1 MTLLIKQNLIII
13 TIKVA
18 AVWQSLSPKVH
29 FMNYFQTWNEAITAS
44 IQNLWSQIIAFV
56 PSLFGAL
63 LVLIVGLILSS
74 ILSKLA
80 HKIVELTKVDSL
92 VHKIDGAKKMDE
104 MGVKINISNLI
115 AWLVKWFFI
124 IVTLIAVVNILK
136 LTEVSKFLQDV
147 ANYIPNVVV
156 AVVILAIGLV
166 VGQFVHDI
174 VERSAKASKVTT
186 HTAHSLSA
194 VAKWALVV
202 FSLMAS
208 LTQLKVAPELI
219 QILFTGLV
227 AMMALAFGL
236 SFGLGGK
243 EQASKWLEKMTM
255 KHHQ

>member
-1 MTLLIKQNLIII
+1 
-13 TIKVA
+13 
-18 AVWQSLSPKVH
+18 
-29 FMNYFQTWNEAITAS
+29 MNYFQTWNEAVTAS
-44 IQNLWSQIIAFV
+44 VQNLWSQLIAFV
-56 PSLFGAL
+56 PSLFAAL
-63 LVLIVGLILSS
+63 VILILGLIISS

-80 HKIVELTKVDSL
+80 HKLVTLTRVDKL
-92 VHKIDGAKKMDE
+92 IHKIDGSKKFEE
-104 MGVKINISNLI
+104 MGVKFDIAALI

-136 LTEVSKFLQDV
+136 LTEVSRFLQDV

-156 AVVILAIGLV
+156 AIVILAIGMV

-174 VERSAKASKVTT
+174 VERSAKASKIMA

-194 VAKWALVV
+194 VAKWAFIV
-202 FSLMAS
+202 FALMAS

-227 AMMALAFGL
+227 AMLALAFGL

-243 EQASKWLEKMTM
+243 EQASKWLERVMSNNHK
-255 KHHQ
+255 QS

>member
-1 MTLLIKQNLIII
+1 
-13 TIKVA
+13 
-18 AVWQSLSPKVH
+18 
-29 FMNYFQTWNEAITAS
+29 MNYFQSWNEAITAS
-44 IQNLWSQIIAFV
+44 VQNLWAQIIAFV

-63 LVLIVGLILSS
+63 LVLIIGLILSS

-80 HKIVELTKVDSL
+80 HKLVQLTKVDSL

-104 MGVKINISNLI
+104 MGVKINIANLI

-124 IVTLIAVVNILK
+124 VVTLIAVVNILK

-147 ANYIPNVVV
+147 ANYIPNVAV
-156 AVVILAIGLV
+156 AIIILAIGLV
-166 VGQFVHDI
+166 VGQFIHDV
-174 VERSAKASKVTT
+174 VEKSAKASKITT

-194 VAKWALVV
+194 IAKWALVI
-202 FSLMAS
+202 FALMAS

-227 AMMALAFGL
+227 AMLALAFGL

-243 EQASKWLEKMTM
+243 EQASKWLDKITM
-255 KHHQ
+255 RHHE